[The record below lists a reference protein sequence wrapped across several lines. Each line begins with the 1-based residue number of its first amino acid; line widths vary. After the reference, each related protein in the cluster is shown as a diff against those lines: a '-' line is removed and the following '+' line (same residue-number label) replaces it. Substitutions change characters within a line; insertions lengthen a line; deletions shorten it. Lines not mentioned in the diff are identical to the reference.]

1 MSSIEKFNS
10 QTREEEIGNM
20 LTHGAGT
27 VLAIYGTYLLI
38 SRALASHDV
47 LNVVSAC
54 VFGGSLIVLYL
65 MSTLYHSMTSV
76 KVKKVLQV
84 FDHCSIFVL
93 ILGTYTPF
101 CLVTLRSTAGYLL
114 FGMNAL
120 LTIIGLTL
128 NIINVKK
135 YHKLSLVFYLLMG
148 WSIVFAIKPAMAS
161 IPFRGL
167 MMLLAGGLSYTFGV
181 IFYKAEKMKFSH
193 VIWHFFVLAGS
204 ILHFLCIY
212 SYVI

>member
-65 MSTLYHSMTSV
+65 MSTLYHSMTNV

-167 MMLLAGGLSYTFGV
+167 MMLLAGGLSYTFGG
-181 IFYKAEKMKFSH
+181 IFYKAEKMKLSH

>member
-65 MSTLYHSMTSV
+65 MSTLYHSMTNV

-101 CLVTLRSTAGYLL
+101 
-114 FGMNAL
+114 
-120 LTIIGLTL
+120 
-128 NIINVKK
+128 
-135 YHKLSLVFYLLMG
+135 
-148 WSIVFAIKPAMAS
+148 FAIKPAMAS

-212 SYVI
+212 LYVI

>member
-65 MSTLYHSMTSV
+65 MSTLYHSMTNV

-120 LTIIGLTL
+120 LTIIGL
-128 NIINVKK
+128 
-135 YHKLSLVFYLLMG
+135 
-148 WSIVFAIKPAMAS
+148 P
-161 IPFRGL
+161 
-167 MMLLAGGLSYTFGV
+167 
-181 IFYKAEKMKFSH
+181 
-193 VIWHFFVLAGS
+193 
-204 ILHFLCIY
+204 
-212 SYVI
+212 